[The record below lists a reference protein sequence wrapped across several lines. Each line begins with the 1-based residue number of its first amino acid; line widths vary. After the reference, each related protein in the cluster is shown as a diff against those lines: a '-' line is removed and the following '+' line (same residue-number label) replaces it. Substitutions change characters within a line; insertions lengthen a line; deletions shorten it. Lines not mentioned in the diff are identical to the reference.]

1 MNSYIQVISFL
12 ISFIYG
18 IIFYLFTRF
27 NKYML
32 INKNNVI
39 KLLVTLVFVID
50 MVILYIYIMYK
61 VNFGMIHPYF
71 VAVVLVGY
79 IFMMFLYDKC
89 SMLIKR
95 CLKKLRLKQSFF
107 CKIIVNEVIREF
119 KLFTSL

>member
-18 IIFYLFTRF
+18 VIFYLFTRF
-27 NKYML
+27 NKFML
-32 INKNNVI
+32 SNKNNVI

-71 VAVVLVGY
+71 VAVFLIGY
-79 IFMMFLYDKC
+79 VVMMFLYDKC
-89 SMLIKR
+89 ILFIKKY
-95 CLKKLRLKQSFF
+95 LWKIRLK
-107 CKIIVNEVIREF
+107 
-119 KLFTSL
+119 

>member
-71 VAVVLVGY
+71 VAVVLFGT
-79 IFMMFLYDKC
+79 L
-89 SMLIKR
+89 SSR
-95 CLKKLRLKQSFF
+95 
-107 CKIIVNEVIREF
+107 
-119 KLFTSL
+119 

>member
-1 MNSYIQVISFL
+1 MNSYVQVFSFL
-12 ISFIYG
+12 VSFIYG
-18 IIFYLFTRF
+18 IVFYLFARF
-27 NKYML
+27 NKFIL
-32 INKNNVI
+32 SNKNNVI

-95 CLKKLRLKQSFF
+95 CLKKLRIK
-107 CKIIVNEVIREF
+107 
-119 KLFTSL
+119 

>member
-18 IIFYLFTRF
+18 VIFYLFTRF
-27 NKYML
+27 NKFML
-32 INKNNVI
+32 SNKNNVI

-71 VAVVLVGY
+71 VAVVLIGY
-79 IFMMFLYDKC
+79 VVMMFLYDKC
-89 SMLIKR
+89 ILFIKKY
-95 CLKKLRLKQSFF
+95 LWKIRL
-107 CKIIVNEVIREF
+107 
-119 KLFTSL
+119 

>member
-1 MNSYIQVISFL
+1 
-12 ISFIYG
+12 
-18 IIFYLFTRF
+18 
-27 NKYML
+27 ML
-32 INKNNVI
+32 INKINVI

-79 IFMMFLYDKC
+79 IFMMILYDKC

-95 CLKKLRLKQSFF
+95 CLKKLRLK
-107 CKIIVNEVIREF
+107 
-119 KLFTSL
+119 

>member
-50 MVILYIYIMYK
+50 MVILYIYVMYK

-95 CLKKLRLKQSFF
+95 CLKKLRLK
-107 CKIIVNEVIREF
+107 
-119 KLFTSL
+119 

>member
-18 IIFYLFTRF
+18 VIFYLFTRF
-27 NKYML
+27 NKFML
-32 INKNNVI
+32 SNKNNVI

-71 VAVVLVGY
+71 VAVVLIGY
-79 IFMMFLYDKC
+79 VVMMFLYDKC
-89 SMLIKR
+89 ILFIKKY
-95 CLKKLRLKQSFF
+95 L
-107 CKIIVNEVIREF
+107 
-119 KLFTSL
+119 